1 MRIRSLNHSRYQ
13 HQYHIV
19 WCTKYK
25 RKFIQDYVKP
35 VLIAWL
41 FEIVEKYPT
50 LYIKTVNTDIDHIHL
65 QIEIPPNVAVAAV
78 VQRLKMITSTKL
90 CKKYKFINEMYL
102 DSNIWSVGYFSSTVG
117 LNEETIRKYIEN
129 QGTEDLPQDATAEFS

>member
-13 HQYHIV
+13 HEYHIV

-25 RKFIQDYVKP
+25 RKFLQDYVKP

-41 FEIVEKYPT
+41 FDIVKKYPT

-65 QIEIPPNVAVAAV
+65 QIEIPPDVAVSSV
-78 VQRLKMITSTKL
+78 VQKLKMITSIKL
-90 CKKYKFINEMYL
+90 RNRYPFIKNMYL
-102 DSNIWSVGYFSSTVG
+102 DGNIWSVGYFSSTIG
-117 LNEETIRKYIEN
+117 LNEAVIARYIEN
-129 QGTEDLPQDATAEFS
+129 QGKEDISEDATAEFS